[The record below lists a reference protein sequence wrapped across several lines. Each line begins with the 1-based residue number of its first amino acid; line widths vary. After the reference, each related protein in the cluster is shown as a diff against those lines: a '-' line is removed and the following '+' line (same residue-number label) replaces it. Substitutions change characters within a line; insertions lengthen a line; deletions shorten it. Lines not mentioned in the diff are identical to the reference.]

1 MKKNLL
7 NLDLKEL
14 EKAIQCID
22 EPKFRAKQ
30 LFEWFYKKN
39 VLDFDLMTNL
49 SKNLKIELFN
59 DFEVKI
65 PKINHVSYSKED
77 NSYKFL
83 LETRDKKLIETLL
96 MISEKRV
103 TLCVSCM
110 IGCPLKCKF
119 CATGSELKYVR
130 KLETAEIIG
139 QFLVAMNYLSQ
150 DLSNQDLNKS
160 KITNIVF
167 MGMGEPLLNLENI
180 KKSLKIFTGEDAF
193 GMSKS
198 RITIS
203 TAGVTPGL
211 SELINEFGVKL
222 AISLHFPTNEQ
233 RNEFMPI
240 NQTYSLQ
247 DVIIEAKK
255 IKLNKRDYITIEYLM
270 LQDINDSIEHAKK
283 LIRVLSNLKVKINL
297 IPYNTTKTLPANAST
312 ENQIDL
318 FAKYLR
324 SKSITVTV
332 RRSMGKKLKGGCG
345 QFVLN
350 KG

>member
-1 MKKNLL
+1 
-7 NLDLKEL
+7 
-14 EKAIQCID
+14 
-22 EPKFRAKQ
+22 
-30 LFEWFYKKN
+30 
-39 VLDFDLMTNL
+39 
-49 SKNLKIELFN
+49 
-59 DFEVKI
+59 
-65 PKINHVSYSKED
+65 
-77 NSYKFL
+77 
-83 LETRDKKLIETLL
+83 

-139 QFLVAMNYLSQ
+139 QFLVAMNYLNTNLDQ
-150 DLSNQDLNKS
+150 N

-180 KKSLKIFTGEDAF
+180 KKSLKIFTGENAF

-233 RNEFMPI
+233 RSEFMPI
-240 NQTYSLQ
+240 NQKYSLQ
-247 DVIIEAKK
+247 DVIAEAKK

-312 ENQIDL
+312 EDQIDL

-350 KG
+350 KGNNENN

>member
-1 MKKNLL
+1 MKQNLL

-14 EKAIQCID
+14 EKIIQSIN

-49 SKNLKIELFN
+49 SKNLKIKLFN
-59 DFEVKI
+59 DFETKI

-83 LETRDKKLIETLL
+83 LETKDKKLIETLL

-139 QFLVAMNYLSQ
+139 QFLVAMNYLNTNLDQ
-150 DLSNQDLNKS
+150 N

-180 KKSLKIFTGEDAF
+180 KKSLKIFTGENAF
-193 GMSKS
+193 GMSKN

-233 RNEFMPI
+233 RSEFMPI
-240 NQTYSLQ
+240 NQKYSLQ
-247 DVIIEAKK
+247 DVIAEAKK

-312 ENQIDL
+312 EDQIDL

-350 KG
+350 KGNNENK